1 MACSS
6 KIFETQRRRGYR
18 VIEINKLTETT
29 IGSAIEV
36 RKALGP
42 GLLESAYKESVVW
55 YWGSKN
61 KFLCARRLSAL
72 NIFRSIA
79 WTN

>member
-6 KIFETQRRRGYR
+6 KIFETQRRRGHR
-18 VIEINKLTETT
+18 VREINKLTETI

-55 YWGSKN
+55 YWAQRINFS
-61 KFLCARRLSAL
+61 ALSASL
-72 NIFRSIA
+72 R
-79 WTN
+79 